1 MSDENEKY
9 KRDPGSCVVHDD
21 THEWGGMEPTYDIP
35 NIPKVPLR
43 DMVKDADTLLNE
55 LLKKFPEIHID
66 EPMNWPYR

>member
-1 MSDENEKY
+1 MSDENKKY

>member
-1 MSDENEKY
+1 MSDENKKY

-66 EPMNWPYR
+66 EPMNWPFR

>member
-1 MSDENEKY
+1 MEKKNELNSKELNH
-9 KRDPGSCVVHDD
+9 CVVHDD

>member
-21 THEWGGMEPTYDIP
+21 THEWGGMTPAYEIVK
-35 NIPKVPLR
+35 PKVPLR
-43 DMVKDADTLLNE
+43 DVVKDADALLDE
-55 LLKKFPEIHID
+55 LFKKFPEIHID